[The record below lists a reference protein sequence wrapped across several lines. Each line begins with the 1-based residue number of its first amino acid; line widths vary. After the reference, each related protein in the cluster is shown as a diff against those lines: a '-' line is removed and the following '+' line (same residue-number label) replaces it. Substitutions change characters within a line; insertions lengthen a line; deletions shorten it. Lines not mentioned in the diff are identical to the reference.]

1 MSMRTALT
9 AIWAALHTTQY
20 GFAITS
26 LNGVQGPV
34 TCGNAGG
41 GISPHSLASSSLKDC
56 IEMSPAQFGLVT
68 SIFTL
73 GGLLGSL
80 AANSI
85 THRVGRIGTL
95 RLSALCV
102 LIGSMIMGLA
112 NSMSTMV
119 IARIL
124 IGLGCGLSTVTVP
137 LVLSEIA
144 PPSIKKALGIM
155 NQIFIVIGMLIAQ
168 SLSFPFA
175 KPYTWRYV
183 FTVSIGLAIIQLLGS
198 LFILNPEKEE
208 IVIGDEESN
217 EEASLLPGESQKSL
231 SIKELLFSK
240 DPLVTRGREFPFLS
254 YSPSHLKCSFDP
266 IVLVV
271 LVTQLSQQFCGV
283 SPVMYFSTR
292 ILTPVFKSNS
302 RLIALFVIIIKLPIT
317 CVPAFLIE
325 RVGSRRLLLYPTV
338 FMSIAAVLLA
348 FGINYDAQ
356 ALSVIGVFSFVIAFS
371 IGLGPITWVIL
382 PEVMP
387 KHAVTAAGSLGLA
400 VNWTLNF
407 CMGAIFLPLQKW
419 LSGGKDEKEGNIF
432 FVIAITCLSVVL
444 AMSMAFKAK
453 ERVTI

>member
-240 DPLVTRGREFPFLS
+240 DPLVTRGL
-254 YSPSHLKCSFDP
+254 
-266 IVLVV
+266 LVV